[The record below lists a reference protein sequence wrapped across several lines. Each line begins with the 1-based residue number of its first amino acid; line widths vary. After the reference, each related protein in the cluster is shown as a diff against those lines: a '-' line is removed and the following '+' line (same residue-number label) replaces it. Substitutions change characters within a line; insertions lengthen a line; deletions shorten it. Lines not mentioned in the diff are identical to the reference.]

1 LQLLILRKIEEKKV
15 FPFRLQLCPRL
26 PSKFVKMLMCPKQFF
41 FYKDEIW
48 VTKKAQNLMPISN
61 PAEKEKTSE
70 KSYQQKRDRKL

>member
-1 LQLLILRKIEEKKV
+1 
-15 FPFRLQLCPRL
+15 
-26 PSKFVKMLMCPKQFF
+26 MCPKQFF

-61 PAEKEKTSE
+61 PAEKEKTSK